1 MWDKNSLEKFNKWK
15 KLFQINSINYL
26 ELKYLITAYTNKINE
41 MKRKARKIL
50 SKGFSKKVAKRP
62 ITIEININFFGVAS
76 LKKLTILFIY
86 FI

>member
-1 MWDKNSLEKFNKWK
+1 
-15 KLFQINSINYL
+15 
-26 ELKYLITAYTNKINE
+26 
-41 MKRKARKIL
+41 MKRNAKKIL

-62 ITIEININFFGVAS
+62 MTIEIKINFLGVDS